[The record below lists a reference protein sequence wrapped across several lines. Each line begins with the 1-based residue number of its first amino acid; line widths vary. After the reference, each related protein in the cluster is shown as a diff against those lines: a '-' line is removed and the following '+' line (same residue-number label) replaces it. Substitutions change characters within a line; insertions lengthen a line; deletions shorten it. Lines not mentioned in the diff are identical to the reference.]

1 MRDHHEHDDQAPN
14 HGQFAARAWRDTAG
28 LFHSA
33 HRDSI
38 AEASVL
44 GKGKILSMLHAVIM
58 AGGSG
63 TRFWPASRAN
73 RPKQLLSLVSDES
86 LIRITFDRILPLVP
100 AERVWVVTT
109 AATAEATRSLLDDL
123 PTDHVLAEPT
133 GRDTAACVAYAAR
146 VLLHHDP
153 DAHCLVFP
161 ADHVIPDE
169 DRFRSAMAAGARMVA
184 ERGGLLTFGVTPT
197 RPETGYGYLEV
208 GEEIHTDGEWR
219 VHNLNRFVEK
229 PDRESARGYLA
240 DGGYLWNS
248 GMFAWRATDLLA
260 EVRRQLPLLD
270 DGVGAIGDAMG
281 TDDEAPTLDQ
291 IYPILP
297 RTSVDFGIMESAR
310 QCWCVPV
317 DFGWSDVGSWS
328 ALAEVSTADESGNV
342 ARGRTLEIGAE
353 GNILVGNEVLIAAV
367 GVRDLVVV
375 ATPDAVLVVPKDD
388 AQRVKEVVDTLRDRG
403 FDDVL

>member
-1 MRDHHEHDDQAPN
+1 
-14 HGQFAARAWRDTAG
+14 
-28 LFHSA
+28 
-33 HRDSI
+33 
-38 AEASVL
+38 
-44 GKGKILSMLHAVIM
+44 MLHAVIM

-63 TRFWPASRAN
+63 TRFWPASRGD
-73 RPKQLLSLVSDES
+73 RPKQLLSLASDEP
-86 LIRITFDRILPLVP
+86 LLRVTVDRILPLVP

-109 AATAEATRSLLDDL
+109 AATAEATRSLLHDL
-123 PTDHVLAEPT
+123 PGDHVLAEPT

-184 ERGGLLTFGVTPT
+184 EQGGLLTFGVTPT
-197 RPETGYGYLEV
+197 HPETGYGYLEL
-208 GEEIHTDGEWR
+208 GEEIRADGEWR

-229 PDRESARGYLA
+229 PDRETAEGYLA

-260 EVRRQLPLLD
+260 EVRRQLPLLF
-270 DGVGAIGDAMG
+270 DGVGAIGDAIG
-281 TDDEAPTLDQ
+281 TPDEVAALNE
-291 IYPILP
+291 IYPHLP

-317 DFGWSDVGSWS
+317 DFGWSDVGSWP
-328 ALAEVSTADESGNV
+328 ALAEVLPADESGNV
-342 ARGRTLEIGAE
+342 ARGRTLDFGAE
-353 GNILVGNEVLIAAV
+353 GNILVGEGVLIAAV

-375 ATPDAVLVVPKDD
+375 ATPDAVLVVPKND
-388 AQRVKEVVDTLRDRG
+388 AQRVKEVVETIRERG
-403 FDDVL
+403 WNDLL